1 MAQPLNNEWIDYSKT
16 YYKFKLGTSS
26 LCRIT
31 QASLATVGLQNTPAE
46 QFQLWRNG
54 KQVPLYTTIPTGL
67 MGSNDY
73 IEFWGK
79 KNDGKP
85 DKYLYRDSSFQL
97 SDRLSLLTDTAAFF
111 LTVNPNPTTASPNLR
126 FADASNTIPSN
137 PPSPLPYFTYSQY
150 FDFDQ
155 GVNTYINLGFF
166 ENIGENLYSSSYDL
180 GEFPGSSPIQQGNSA
195 LTVPVSPLYA
205 ASTGTA
211 AILQAGIVGD
221 QDQLIGGGN
230 TIRTVQINFNNDNTN
245 VLLDTLTTLS
255 PRTASTSIPLS
266 TLTGTPTSLLV
277 SIAATNNPSDYV
289 VCSYIKLTYP
299 RLFNFGGQTNFFFS
313 LPASANSNYL
323 QITNFSSGSTPPV
336 LYDFTNQ
343 LRYTANTNIAGT
355 LQFELPPSATN
366 TEFLLVNEDPSLNS
380 INTITN
386 FQQRNFVNY
395 ATIQGDYLI
404 ISDSSLGLT
413 SGAVYNYQQYRIS
426 TGFNAKIYAIDQL
439 VDQFGYGIKKN
450 PLSVK
455 NFIRYAN
462 STFSKKPSY
471 VLLMGRGIRYDDYRS
486 NQNSSFADKLNVIP
500 TWGWPAS
507 DALLVS
513 SGLLPN
519 PTIGFGRVS
528 AVSQSEINTYLS
540 KVKTYEGRST
550 DPQTIEDRSWM
561 KNIIHVVGGDNDGE
575 NASFTNYV
583 NGYKS
588 IIAGPSFG
596 GNVTTFNKTTSSQVT
611 GAQSTELINQ
621 INNGI
626 SLITYFGHGS
636 NTVLD
641 YSNLDDPT
649 SFSNY
654 GKYPM
659 ILTNGCSVGD
669 FYGFDTSRITNL
681 NFFAEKYLFT
691 PSLGAIGVIGNSHFG
706 ITTYLNTYTTGFY
719 NSLANTGYNTGVA
732 TNMLAGTAALASAA
746 GGNFNDYFTR
756 LHGEETVLEGDPAV
770 KIYASALP
778 DYAVEQQNIVVSPS
792 ILSVSNTSFTVKAYL
807 YNIGKVT
814 TDSVNVLIQRAY
826 PNGTIAVLY
835 NQKRPYFAYLDSVI
849 LTVPIVGSRDKGTNQ
864 IIVNIDN
871 TQQIPEI
878 TYNNN
883 VATATFS
890 IFDNGIT
897 PIYPYNYAIVDKAP
911 TQLLASTA
919 NPLTPM
925 NTLTKYTMDIDT
937 TALFN
942 SPLKSTSTASSSIGG
957 IIGFAPGI
965 AFTDSTVYYW
975 RVAQVPTSGPIIY
988 NSSSFIYLTGYG
1000 KGFNQSHLYQHLQ
1013 SSMSRIALDSF
1024 NRQWRYLPDSNNNMT
1039 MNLGIYP
1046 TTAVQDDQE
1055 GTSINNTTVA
1065 QSACLGHSIIFNVY
1079 DANTLLPYYNQPI
1092 PSIVPSS
1099 NPTPGGFMGSAANCN
1114 TKPLRQYNFEYQL
1127 YDAPS
1132 RELVKEF
1139 MDWIPSGTIVTAR
1152 MNWDISTPYIP
1163 FANVWAGDSTKY
1175 GDTTLYND
1183 FKSIGFYAIDSF
1195 NSPRTFGLIYK
1206 KNNPAFGVHW
1216 KFSNGVNDFE
1226 SLSLNIVGTDSLGFV
1241 TSPQFGPSY
1250 SWKQLQWRGSSLE
1263 AKPADAVTIY
1273 VIGID
1278 SLGNKTPLLSFDNT
1292 VQNQDISSINAV
1304 QYPYIQ
1310 LMMRNADSINLIPWQ
1325 LNYWR
1330 VLANLVPEGA
1340 IAPNVKWTFTDTAN
1354 NKPNPTDSFQTGETI
1369 NVAIAF
1375 KNISD
1380 TTFRDS
1386 IAVQMQIVDN
1396 NNNINIIPIPKL
1408 KRLAPGDTAVI
1419 RTSINASNF
1428 VGNNTL
1434 YINVNPNN
1442 NQPEQYHSNNFI
1454 YQNFYVAGTST
1465 SPVLDVTFDGL
1476 HILNKD
1482 IVSSKPDVK
1491 IKLVDNA
1498 KYLLLNDT
1506 STISVQLGY
1515 YPPNSSTPIITPI
1528 YYSSGT
1534 LRFTPA
1540 SPNVSENSAT
1550 VDYSPSLSTDGQYE
1564 LIVTGKNKAGLQAGF
1579 QQYQVM
1585 FQVKNTPEISNVFN
1599 YPNPFSTSTAFV
1611 FTLTGSEV
1619 PQNMKIEIMTISG
1632 KIVKEI
1638 TREQLGPLHIGNNI
1652 TTYRWDGRDMFGA
1665 KLGNGVYLYRVV
1677 TKLNGITIGK
1687 YSNDLQGTNDANTD
1701 SYFKG
1706 GYGKMYL
1713 MR

>member
-1 MAQPLNNEWIDYSKT
+1 MSQPLNNEWIDYSKT
-16 YYKFKLGTSS
+16 YYKFKLGSSS
-26 LCRIT
+26 LCRIS
-31 QASLATVGLQNTPAE
+31 QASLANIGLQNTPVE

-54 KQVPLYTTIPTGL
+54 KQVPLYTSVSAGI
-67 MGSNDY
+67 MSSSDY

-111 LTVNPNPTTASPNLR
+111 LTVNPSPTSANPNLR
-126 FADASNTIPSN
+126 FINTPNNIPAN
-137 PPSPLPYFTYSQY
+137 SPTPLSYFTYSQY

-166 ENIGENLYSSSYDL
+166 ENIQENLYSSSYDI
-180 GEFPGSSPIQQGNSA
+180 GEFTGSSPIQEGQPA
-195 LTVPVSPLYA
+195 ITVPLSPLYA
-205 ASTGTA
+205 SSTGSA
-211 AILQAGIVGD
+211 ATLQVGAVAD
-221 QDQLIGGGN
+221 QDQ
-230 TIRTVQINFNNDNTN
+230 TTRTVQVNFNNDNTN
-245 VLLDTLTTLS
+245 LLLDTLTNLT
-255 PRTASTSIPLS
+255 PRVASTTIPLS

-277 SIAATNNPSDYV
+277 SINSTNSFDYA
-289 VCSYIKLTYP
+289 VCSYIKLSYP
-299 RLFNFGGQTNFFFS
+299 RLFNFGGQTSFLFN
-313 LPASANSNYL
+313 LPSSVDSNYL
-323 QITNFSSGSTPPV
+323 QITNFSAGGVPPV
-336 LYDFTNQ
+336 LYDFTDQ
-343 LRYTANTNIAGT
+343 LRYVANTSTAGM
-355 LQFELPPSATN
+355 LQFELPPSAVN
-366 TEFLLVNEDPSLNS
+366 REFLLVSEDSSLNS
-380 INTITN
+380 INNISS

-395 ATIQGDYLI
+395 SSYQGNYLI

-413 SGAVYNYQQYRIS
+413 SGGAVYNYQQYRVS
-426 TGFNAKIYAIDQL
+426 TGFNAKIYPIDQL
-439 VDQFGYGIKKN
+439 IDQYGFGIKKN

-462 STFSKKPSY
+462 STFSIKPSY
-471 VLLMGRGIRYDDYRS
+471 VLLVGRGLRYDYYRA
-486 NQNSSFADKLNVIP
+486 NQNTPYADKLNLVP

-513 SGLLPN
+513 PGVDPN
-519 PTIGFGRVS
+519 PSIGFGRVS
-528 AVSQSEINTYLS
+528 AVSQSEINTYLA
-540 KVKTYEGRST
+540 KVKVYEGHST

-561 KNIIHVVGGDNDGE
+561 KNIVHVIGGDNDGE
-575 NASFTNYV
+575 NTSFTNYM
-583 NGYKS
+583 NGEAA
-588 IIAGPSFG
+588 IISGPSFG
-596 GNVTTFNKTTSSQVT
+596 GNVTTFNKTTSTQVT
-611 GAQSTELINQ
+611 GATNTQLINQ
-621 INNGI
+621 INSGV
-626 SLITYFGHGS
+626 SLLTYFGHGS

-649 SFSNY
+649 AFSNY

-659 ILTNGCSVGD
+659 FLMNGCSVGD
-669 FYGFDTSRITNL
+669 FYDYDTSRLSNL
-681 NFFAEKYLFT
+681 NYFSEKYLFT

-706 ITTYLNTYTTGFY
+706 VTTYLNTYTTGFY
-719 NSLANTGYNTGVA
+719 TSLANTGYNTGVA
-732 TNMLAGTAALASAA
+732 TNMQAGTSALESAA

-756 LHGEETVLEGDPAV
+756 LHGEETLLEGDPAV

-778 DYAVEQQNIVVSPS
+778 DYAVEQQDIVVSPS
-792 ILSVSNTSFTVKAYL
+792 ILSVSNTSFNVKVYL
-807 YNIGKVT
+807 YNLGKVT
-814 TDSVNVLIQRAY
+814 TDSVNVLIQRVY
-826 PNGTIAVLY
+826 PNGTTAVLY
-835 NQKRPYFAYLDSVI
+835 NQKLPYFAYEDSLT
-849 LTVPIVGSRDKGTNQ
+849 LTVPIVASRDKGTNQ

-871 TQQIPEI
+871 TQQIQEI
-878 TYNNN
+878 TYSNNI
-883 VATATFS
+883 ATATFN

-897 PIYPYNYAIVDKAP
+897 PVYPYNYAIVDKVP
-911 TQLLASTA
+911 TQLWASTA

-942 SPLKSTSTASSSIGG
+942 SPLKSTSTASSSVGG
-957 IIGFAPGI
+957 IIGFAPNI
-965 AFTDSTVYYW
+965 TFTDSTVYYW
-975 RVAQVPTSGPIIY
+975 RVAQVPTSGPTVY
-988 NSSSFIYLTGYG
+988 NSSSFIYLTGSG

-1013 SSMSRIALDSF
+1013 SSMSRMYLDSTS
-1024 NRQWRYLPDSNNNMT
+1024 RQWHYLPDSNNNMT

-1046 TTAVQDDQE
+1046 TTAVQDDQL
-1055 GTSINNTTVA
+1055 GTSINNITVA
-1065 QSACLGHSIIFNVY
+1065 QSACVGHSIIFNVY
-1079 DANTLLPYYNQPI
+1079 DANTLQPYYNQPI
-1092 PSIVPSS
+1092 PSTVASS
-1099 NPTPGGFMGSAANCN
+1099 NPTPGGFMGSAANCAS
-1114 TKPLRQYNFEYQL
+1114 PLRQYNFEYQL

-1163 FANVWAGDSTKY
+1163 FANVWAADSTKY

-1206 KNNPAFGVHW
+1206 KNTPSFGVHW
-1216 KFSNGVNDFE
+1216 KFSNGINDFE
-1226 SLSLNIVGTDSLGFV
+1226 SLSLNIIGTDSLGYV
-1241 TSPQFGPSY
+1241 TSPQFGPAY
-1250 SWKQLQWRGSSLE
+1250 SWNRLQWRGSSLE
-1263 AKPADAVTIY
+1263 ANPADAVTIY

-1278 SLGNKTPLLSFDNT
+1278 TLGNQTQLMTLNNT
-1292 VQNQDISSINAV
+1292 VQDTSISFINAK
-1304 QYPYIQ
+1304 QYPYLQ
-1310 LMMRNADSINLIPWQ
+1310 LMMRNADSINLVPWQ
-1325 LNYWR
+1325 LRYWR
-1330 VLANLVPEGA
+1330 LLGSLVPEGA
-1340 IAPNVKWTFTDTAN
+1340 MAPDVKWTFTDTAN
-1354 NKPNPTDSFQTGETI
+1354 KKPNPTDSFQVGETI
-1369 NVAIAF
+1369 NEAIAF

-1396 NNNINIIPIPKL
+1396 NNNINIIPLPKL
-1408 KRLAPGDTAVI
+1408 KKLVPGDTAVVY
-1419 RTSINASNF
+1419 TTINTANF

-1442 NQPEQYHSNNFI
+1442 SQPEQYHFNNFI
-1454 YQNFYVAGTST
+1454 YQNFYVAGTNT

-1476 HILNKD
+1476 HILNND

-1491 IKLVDNA
+1491 IKLVDNS
-1498 KYLLLNDT
+1498 KYLLLTDT

-1515 YPPNSSTPIITPI
+1515 FPPNSSPEVITPI
-1528 YYSSGT
+1528 YYSSGN
-1534 LRFTPA
+1534 LKFTPA
-1540 SPNVSENSAT
+1540 TPNASENAAT
-1550 VDYSPSLSTDGQYE
+1550 VDYFPTLSTDGQYE
-1564 LIVTGKNKAGLQAGF
+1564 LIVTGKNKAGLQAGL
-1579 QQYQVM
+1579 QQYKVM
-1585 FQVKNTPEISNVFN
+1585 FQVRNTPEISNVFN

-1652 TTYRWDGRDMFGA
+1652 TTYKWDGRDMFGA

-1677 TKLNGITIGK
+1677 TKLNGTTVGK
-1687 YSNDLQGTNDANTD
+1687 YSNDMLGNNDANTD
-1701 SYFKG
+1701 SYFKA